1 MLLGLLDLSSEHALV
16 LLGLLVL
23 SSEHVLLFASDPP
36 AQEGAAY
43 LSPLLWC
50 WNGNWRPVVFLE
62 LFFVFSFVFLFFPI
76 FVFLF

>member
-36 AQEGAAY
+36 AQEGPA
-43 LSPLLWC
+43 
-50 WNGNWRPVVFLE
+50 
-62 LFFVFSFVFLFFPI
+62 
-76 FVFLF
+76 